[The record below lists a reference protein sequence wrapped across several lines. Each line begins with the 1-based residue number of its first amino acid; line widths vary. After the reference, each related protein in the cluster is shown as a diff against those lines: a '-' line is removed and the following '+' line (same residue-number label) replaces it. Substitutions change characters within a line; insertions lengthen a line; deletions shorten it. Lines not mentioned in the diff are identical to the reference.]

1 MTRPEI
7 INYTHFVHRVC
18 YKTSVIRFTFGFSL
32 NVLLPSL
39 GIVKRIWMGIYC
51 MVNMYV
57 VIPVCV
63 SCVWICTCLKVAT
76 VLSGMEIKAL
86 CREVLLS
93 FHRLT
98 VAANI
103 LLPLSSFLCSV
114 HSSALHFLLISAPP
128 LPPISCSLFSSLLQS
143 LISILHSA
151 LYVCL
156 LCQLSSLASG
166 IPQSTAIWPQPCSIG
181 TVLWF
186 LLFVTT
192 YNHSPLPVLRR
203 FLPFFS
209 LSR

>member
-1 MTRPEI
+1 ML
-7 INYTHFVHRVC
+7 
-18 YKTSVIRFTFGFSL
+18 SL

-181 TVLWF
+181 TEIYAHVESVVLWF

-192 YNHSPLPVLRR
+192 YNQSPLPVLRR

-209 LSR
+209 VVQIITHCHLKMNT